1 MAIGAALLGG
11 VMQASAA
18 NKAAKA
24 QKQAANSQLKLQERM
39 YDESVERMAPW
50 VSGGQTA
57 QDAMLSMLG
66 LGDAPMVG
74 GTRTPLAVETYNI
87 PGTERRFEPARGD
100 RGDGRWVEGTGART
114 GYRVGGQEFG
124 TLAEAQE
131 YADANA
137 TTTGGSEWSWQADP
151 GYQFRLGE
159 GVNAL
164 EAGAAARGGLN
175 SGSAMKALQKFGQ
188 DYASNEYNNVYNRLA
203 GVSNSG
209 LSAASMGNAAGQN
222 YATGAGNALSAYG
235 NASAAGSIG
244 VGNAINSGI
253 GNALGVWQYQRNMP
267 QPRTDGADAWGGG
280 VNGNGSWAN
289 GLFGGSGL
297 GSFW

>member
-39 YDESVERMAPW
+39 YDESVARVAPW

-57 QDAMLSMLG
+57 QEAMLSMLG
-66 LGDAPMVG
+66 LGDAPTVG
-74 GTRTPLAVETYNI
+74 GTTTPLTVETFTR
-87 PGTERRFEPARGD
+87 PGEAGYYTEPRGD
-100 RGDGRWVEGTGART
+100 RGDARWVPATAAGT

-137 TTTGGSEWSWQADP
+137 TTTGGSEWSWQQDP

-188 DYASNEYNNVYNRLA
+188 DYGSAEFGNVFNRLA
-203 GVSNSG
+203 GVSGTG

-235 NASAAGSIG
+235 NASAAGAIG

-253 GNALGVWQYQRNMP
+253 GNALGVWQYQRNLP
-267 QPRTDGADAWGGG
+267 QPRTDGAGSWGG